1 MYFVVLSG
9 SVVGCTT
16 LSVAPMLAHSVMVC
30 RVCSSILCLKVGT
43 LFRRST
49 QPSNFNALLCFQSW
63 FAEFLDFDNVLY
75 ASCES
80 HFHWKSS
87 RCALIL
93 CCVSCRTWCFT
104 FCLLSGVILSLE
116 QKKLFHISKNWSMLI
131 SSRISSCFDHWNLL
145 PTSHQLLAWLL
156 YDVLQRVRRLVRV
169 KFLHQIT
176 MMSSFRLLQRIAPRK
191 SMRGGTSEKLPS
203 AARANWSLVFRTL
216 FVVDVRAKVD
226 LWVVSILI
234 MHSGNF

>member
-49 QPSNFNALLCFQSW
+49 QPSNFNSLLRFQSW
-63 FAEFLDFDNVLY
+63 FAEFLDIDNVLH

-87 RCALIL
+87 RYALIL
-93 CCVSCRTWCFT
+93 CCVSCRTWCLT
-104 FCLLSGVILSLE
+104 FCLPSGVILSLE
-116 QKKLFHISKNWSMLI
+116 QKKTLPHFEKLI
-131 SSRISSCFDHWNLL
+131 NVNKFKDFILLWPLKSFADFSSTAC
-145 PTSHQLLAWLL
+145 LATLRRAAKGSAFGESEIPSPNHN
-156 YDVLQRVRRLVRV
+156 DVLFSSLAKDCSPQVHAGWNQREVA
-169 KFLHQIT
+169 F
-176 MMSSFRLLQRIAPRK
+176 
-191 SMRGGTSEKLPS
+191 GGTGKLIPRVS
-203 AARANWSLVFRTL
+203 N
-216 FVVDVRAKVD
+216 VVCGGRSCKSWPVSGFHFYHA
-226 LWVVSILI
+226 LW
-234 MHSGNF
+234 